1 MFSTQDWFFGLL
13 AFLLIGGGLV
23 SLLQA
28 ESQTRAKADAL
39 GKQNDEAWQLERT
52 TRVRRNSSI
61 ALVLGLLVLLQ
72 PLLS

>member
-28 ESQTRAKADAL
+28 ENQTRVKADAL
-39 GKQNDEAWQLERT
+39 GKQNDEAWQLQRT
-52 TRVRRNSSI
+52 ARVKRNSVI
-61 ALVLGLLVLLQ
+61 VLVLGLLVLLQ